1 MGDGSVARVAVV
13 TGASAGIGRACAQA
27 LLVAGWHTVF
37 LARRSDALD
46 EAVAAARAQAATAGS
61 TPGEAL
67 VLCCDVADNAAV
79 EAAFDQVVQRFG
91 RIDLLFNNAGIMG
104 PAGSIDEIPLD
115 AWERTLDANVRGAFN
130 VARAAFARM
139 RRQQPQGGRI
149 INNGSIAA
157 HTPRPRTVP
166 YTLTKHA
173 ITGLTK
179 CLALDGRDYDIVC
192 GQIDIGNVLT
202 DMTHSFTQ
210 GMLQADGSRRPEPV
224 FELRHVVDAVLYM
237 AHLPLAANVQ
247 FMTVMASKMPFIGR
261 G

>member
-1 MGDGSVARVAVV
+1 MTDTTRGVAVV
-13 TGASAGIGRACAQA
+13 TGASAGIGKACAQA
-27 LLVAGWHTVF
+27 LLQQGWTTVF
-37 LARRSDALD
+37 ISRQQQAL
-46 EAVAAARAQAATAGS
+46 EAAIAAAGS
-61 TPGEAL
+61 TAGKGMAL
-67 VLCCDVADNAAV
+67 ACDVADAQAV
-79 EAAFDQVVQRFG
+79 ARSFDEIERRCG

-115 AWERTLDANVRGAFN
+115 AWERTLDINVKGAFN
-130 VARAAFARM
+130 CARAAFAVM
-139 RRQQPQGGRI
+139 RRQQPRGGRI

-166 YTLTKHA
+166 YTMTKHA

-179 CLALDGRDYDIVC
+179 CLSLDGREHDIVC

-202 DMTHSFTQ
+202 DMTQSFTQ

-224 FELRHVVDAVLYM
+224 FDLRHVVDAVLYM
-237 AHLPLAANVQ
+237 AGLPLAANVQ
-247 FMTVMASKMPFIGR
+247 FMTVLASGMPFIGR

>member
-1 MGDGSVARVAVV
+1 MSMHDTRVAVV
-13 TGASAGIGRACAQA
+13 TGASAGIGKACAQA
-27 LLVAGWHTVF
+27 LLQQGWNTIF
-37 LARRSDALD
+37 ISRQQQALD
-46 EAVAAARAQAATAGS
+46 AAIAAAGS
-61 TPGEAL
+61 TKGRAL
-67 VLCCDVADNAAV
+67 AVSCDVTDAIAV
-79 EAAFDQVVQRFG
+79 QAAFDQAVQQFG
-91 RIDLLFNNAGIMG
+91 RIDLLFNNAGMMG

-115 AWERTLDANVRGAFN
+115 AWERTLDVNVKGAFN
-130 VARAAFARM
+130 SARAAFGQM

-166 YTLTKHA
+166 YTMTKHA

-179 CLALDGRDYDIVC
+179 CLALDGRDHDIVC

-202 DMTHSFTQ
+202 DMTQSFTQ
-210 GMLQADGSRRPEPV
+210 GMLQADGQRRPEPV
-224 FELRHVVDAVLYM
+224 FDLAHVVEAVLYM
-237 AHLPLAANVQ
+237 ANLPLAANVQ